1 MNNGREYLTM
11 KNLYVTLF
19 TAALLFGCG
28 GGGGDDG
35 GSTSAASPEASPA
48 APEVS
53 DSVSGAAPVTVSKFE
68 DLVIPDNYD
77 LVTTYDM
84 PIKIDLDTS
93 EPMSLSVY
101 CDYNV
106 ADDGTLT
113 PIASSRIISGQIE
126 NGDFNGV
133 IAATSSVKS
142 LLIEAWYQDTTKA
155 PFQTVVNADVNGV
168 TISN

>member
-1 MNNGREYLTM
+1 M

-35 GSTSAASPEASPA
+35 GSTSAASPEASPEASPA

-77 LVTTYDM
+77 LITTYDM
-84 PIKIDLDTS
+84 PIKIDLNTS